1 MTGGCH
7 RSWPEQTRRVSQLRA
22 NRGALV
28 LAAGLGTVAGAHSL
42 EIVGPIFYCRPVAV
56 ATAPAVTAPREAGE
70 LGPLLPVRALPL
82 VGVVLAGLVVAIAG
96 NWLWALTFYH
106 VVGGALWT
114 SIDLFVGFVIGPILR
129 SLSIPARVEFTK
141 RFMPKML
148 VIMPTVVTMTLG
160 AGFQLARRAGN
171 LSTAAPLHPWVIAS
185 MGVVGVMAVVAL
197 AVLSPANLAVL
208 FELRKPQPN
217 PQVIAS
223 LMRRF
228 VYAAGITGAMQVATF
243 VIMTRL
249 ASS

>member
-1 MTGGCH
+1 MVADTA
-7 RSWPEQTRRVSQLRA
+7 SV
-22 NRGALV
+22 
-28 LAAGLGTVAGAHSL
+28 AAV
-42 EIVGPIFYCRPVAV
+42 P
-56 ATAPAVTAPREAGE
+56 APAGERE
-70 LGPLLPVRALPL
+70 LGPLLPLRSFPL
-82 VGVVLAGLVVAIAG
+82 VAVVLAGLVVAIAG
-96 NWLWALTFYH
+96 NWLWALTFFH

-129 SLSIPARVEFTK
+129 LLPVPARVEFTK

-148 VIMPTVVTMTLG
+148 VLMPTLVTMTLG
-160 AGFQLARRAGN
+160 AGFQLARHSGH
-171 LSTAAPLHPWVIAS
+171 LSTSDPRHAWVVAS
-185 MGVVGVMAVVAL
+185 MCVVGVMAVVAL

-217 PQVIAS
+217 PLVVAS

-249 ASS
+249 AS